1 MGRPGYLGR
10 AELSVS
16 SFKKYDAKSASFHLL
31 KHIDICRVTP
41 YFMLIESKH
50 RGLQMSKVDTRCVA
64 VFTARSPDRVI
75 REGGSQAWVLDAN
88 RVRKTPYL
96 VCVQNLHNN
105 DRDFSDATE
114 PHGSVFLV
122 GKISDV
128 VPSDDGDGE
137 RWKVEISE
145 FARVKDPTNVW
156 LAWRN
161 PVKYGSL
168 ETFGIDLASLTFE
181 PMPNGS
187 KQAGAHR
194 TTVAVAGSDEVA
206 PLSISAAKS
215 GLAAFYGVPQEA
227 IEIVIRG

>member
-1 MGRPGYLGR
+1 MT
-10 AELSVS
+10 
-16 SFKKYDAKSASFHLL
+16 K
-31 KHIDICRVTP
+31 I
-41 YFMLIESKH
+41 
-50 RGLQMSKVDTRCVA
+50 DTRCVA
-64 VFTARSPDRVI
+64 VFTARSPNRVI

-96 VCVQNLHNN
+96 VCVQNLHND

-128 VPSDDGDGE
+128 VPSNDGDGE

-168 ETFGIDLASLTFE
+168 ETFGIDLASLEFK
-181 PMPNGS
+181 PMPVAP
-187 KQAGAHR
+187 KQAETPRAMGA
-194 TTVAVAGSDEVA
+194 VAVSNDVV

-215 GLAAFYGVPQEA
+215 GLSAFYGVPTEA

>member
-1 MGRPGYLGR
+1 VDSLPYL
-10 AELSVS
+10 V
-16 SFKKYDAKSASFHLL
+16 
-31 KHIDICRVTP
+31 
-41 YFMLIESKH
+41 LIEGTRKGT
-50 RGLQMSKVDTRCVA
+50 RMTKIDTRCVA

-96 VCVQNLHNN
+96 VCVQNLHND

-128 VPSDDGDGE
+128 VPSDDGKGD

-145 FARVKDPTNVW
+145 FARIKDPTNVW

-168 ETFGIDLASLTFE
+168 ETFGIDLASLAFE
-181 PMPNGS
+181 PMPDGP
-187 KQAGAHR
+187 KQGEVPRATGV
-194 TTVAVAGSDEVA
+194 VAASNDVA
-206 PLSISAAKS
+206 PLTISAAKI
-215 GLAAFYGVPQEA
+215 GLSAFYGVPQEA